1 MKKIILF
8 MLFVSGIAISPNSV
22 LAQQEPKYV
31 TPPINPFDSNGY
43 CFHVNCPPLYLGAKI
58 EGVVSIPRWPMNG
71 PVPTEIP
78 LIMIF
83 IDNKGYSN
91 WWQANAFLVS
101 ENGTRLNLGKGES
114 DDGNKYEKINVK
126 CTPDFDLNPCSPSI
140 SWSRI
145 QLPQNTPIGYYA
157 LEVQFFLYDGRSDAT
172 YTFGPD
178 FMKVT
183 GQVRTETLDN
193 KSCKIAGKKI
203 NKEGIRYACIKSG
216 KKLIWQRLS

>member
-1 MKKIILF
+1 MKRLILVTLLIF
-8 MLFVSGIAISPNSV
+8 GLAGLPNSV
-22 LAQQEPKYV
+22 SAQQKPRYT
-31 TPPINPFDSNGY
+31 TPPINPFDGNGY
-43 CFHVNCPPLYLGAKI
+43 CFHTNCPTLYLGAKV
-58 EGVVSIPRWPMNG
+58 EGVTAIPGWPMHG

-101 ENGTRLNLGKGES
+101 ENGTRLNLGSGES
-114 DDGNKYEKINVK
+114 DDGNKYQKINVK

-145 QLPQNTPIGYYA
+145 QLPQNTPIDSYS
-157 LEVQFFLYDGRSDAT
+157 LEVQFVLYDGRVDAM

-183 GQVRTETLDN
+183 GQIGAETLDN
-193 KSCKIAGKKI
+193 KPCKIAGKKTG
-203 NKEGIRYACIKSG
+203 KGKLRYACIKSG